1 LGEFRLNISAQ
12 KEKSKKKKKKACAP
26 SVMVKPTSNYQANI
40 TLLQI
45 VFSQVTSSSLQVYLR
60 HYNLLCGNQP
70 MVMKPNMARMHGVG
84 SDLIMTGTM
93 LVIDWTRVFPSL
105 QGNGHDHQGLASD

>member
-1 LGEFRLNISAQ
+1 
-12 KEKSKKKKKKACAP
+12 
-26 SVMVKPTSNYQANI
+26 MVKLTSNYQANI

-45 VFSQVTSSSLQVYLR
+45 VFSQVTSSGLQVWRAVNNLR
-60 HYNLLCGNQP
+60 HYNLLYGNQP
-70 MVMKPNMARMHGVG
+70 MVMNPNMARRHGVG
-84 SDLIMTGTM
+84 SDLIMTGMM